1 MAYDFAS
8 RLSWCQYGFAQTESG
23 PDQISRRSAGML
35 YARCRYLSVR
45 GIGQFVGFAPGTGF
59 AL

>member
-1 MAYDFAS
+1 MIS
-8 RLSWCQYGFAQTESG
+8 RVDSVGANTVFAQTESG

-45 GIGQFVGFAPGTGF
+45 GIGQSVGFAPGTGF